1 MKFVR
6 SIQVACVLAACTSA
20 CASPFPAPNLV
31 DRPRV
36 IAVLPS
42 KLIVTGGDTLSAR
55 VVFAGTSAATITR
68 WRVCVPARIDPL
80 PEQRCADGEGSVAT
94 TQEGGDALRWTLP
107 TDQTELST
115 LLFAAFVDANGN
127 IPNINTALQSLRTN
141 GAEMLV
147 YVEAVADGG
156 VQLRALKR
164 VLFSLGGMSYTPLA
178 SQAFTFAGQRFTM
191 QGDECVPDAASNPV
205 TVAAGSTHRLQR
217 EGTTPSGV
225 DGAHFAD
232 GGSFPLVFERA
243 GITDWVAP
251 AAGATARHWVVFQRN
266 LPRMSGNGVAD
277 VITCSFSTL
286 SR

>member
-1 MKFVR
+1 MSFVR
-6 SIQVACVLAACTSA
+6 SIQVAAVFAGLSSA

-36 IAVLPS
+36 LAVLPS
-42 KLIVTGGDTLSAR
+42 KLIVTGGDALTAR
-55 VVFAGTSAATITR
+55 AVFAGTTAATITR

-80 PEQRCADGEGSVAT
+80 PEQRCADGEGAVAV
-94 TQEGGDALRWTLP
+94 TQEGGDELRWTLP
-107 TDQTELST
+107 TDETALST
-115 LLFAAFVDANGN
+115 LLFAAFVDADGN
-127 IPNINTALQSLRTN
+127 IPNINTALQTLRTN

-164 VLFSLGGMSYTPLA
+164 VLFSLGGMSYTPLPP
-178 SQAFTFAGQRFTM
+178 QAFTFAGQRFTM
-191 QGDECVPDAASNPV
+191 QGDRCVPDGGSDPV
-205 TVAAGSTHRLQR
+205 AVAAGSTQRVQR
-217 EGTTPSGV
+217 EASASTNI

-232 GGSFPLVFERA
+232 RGSFPLVFERA

-251 AAGATARHWVVFQRN
+251 EAGALARHWVLFQRN
-266 LPRMSGNGVAD
+266 IPRMSGNGVAD
-277 VITCSFSTL
+277 VSVCSFTTL

>member
-6 SIQVACVLAACTSA
+6 SIQVATVLAACSSA

-36 IAVLPS
+36 LAVLPS
-42 KLIVTGGDTLSAR
+42 KLIVTGGDTLTAR
-55 VVFAGTSAATITR
+55 AVFAGTSAATITR

-80 PEQRCADGEGSVAT
+80 PEQRCADGEGSVAH
-94 TQEGGDALRWTLP
+94 TQEGGDELRWTLP
-107 TDQTELST
+107 TDQTALST

-127 IPNINTALQSLRTN
+127 IPNVNTALQTLRAN

-156 VQLRALKR
+156 AQLRALKR
-164 VLFSLGGMSYTPLA
+164 VLFSLGGMSYTPIPP
-178 SQAFTFAGQRFTM
+178 QAFAFAGQRFTM
-191 QGDECVPDAASNPV
+191 QGERCVADGASEPIA
-205 TVAAGSTHRLQR
+205 VAAGSTQR
-217 EGTTPSGV
+217 VAREASAATGI

-232 GGSFPLVFERA
+232 EGSFPLVFERA

-251 AAGATARHWVVFQRN
+251 AAGTTARHWVLFQRN
-266 LPRMSGNGVAD
+266 VPRMSGNGVAD
-277 VITCSFSTL
+277 VVVCSFTTL